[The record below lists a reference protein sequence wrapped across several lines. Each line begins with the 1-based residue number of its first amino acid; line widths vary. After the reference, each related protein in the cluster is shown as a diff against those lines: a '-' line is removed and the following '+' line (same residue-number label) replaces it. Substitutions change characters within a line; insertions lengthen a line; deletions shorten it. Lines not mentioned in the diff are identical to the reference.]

1 MSGVGFTIVTRYI
14 AKSLNREGS
23 GTNALQFPEV
33 AKSVPPKQNAAGIAP
48 AAFAVQYLLIG
59 SDQSKT
65 TT

>member
-1 MSGVGFTIVTRYI
+1 M
-14 AKSLNREGS
+14 LDC
-23 GTNALQFPEV
+23 EV
-33 AKSVPPKQNAAGIAP
+33 AKSVPPNQNTAGSAP